1 MNTTWQNIKY
11 KLLYS
16 GSKLNVLI
24 AINVAVFVLV
34 YVPGIFEQLFVTG
47 LGRPSVIVSYAQ
59 EYLAMPAYLP
69 KLITRFWT
77 PITYMFMHQGI
88 FHILFNMLWLYW
100 MGQLFEEYLGTKRT
114 VGLYIMGGLLGALL
128 FVTAFNLVPAFSQSE
143 LLPLT
148 TVAGASASVMAIV
161 IATATLLPNYTIFL
175 MFLGPVKLKWVA
187 LFYVLFDF
195 LSIAGPNAGGEI
207 AHLGGALM
215 GFIYVKQLQRGN
227 YLGEGF
233 TNLFKPNPKIK
244 VVSHNT
250 GYQRSAGRNA
260 NNYPAQEEI
269 DRILDKISQSGYDSL
284 NKNEKE
290 ILFRAS
296 NKD

>member
-1 MNTTWQNIKY
+1 MNTTWQNIRY
-11 KLLYS
+11 KLLHS
-16 GSKLNVLI
+16 GSKLNLLI
-24 AINVAVFVLV
+24 GINVLVFLLINI
-34 YVPGIFEQLFVTG
+34 PAIFEQLFVTG
-47 LGRPSVIVSYAQ
+47 LSQPSVILSYAYD
-59 EYLAMPAYLP
+59 YLAMPAYLP
-69 KLITRFWT
+69 KLLTRFWT
-77 PITYMFMHQGI
+77 PVSYMFLHQGI

-100 MGQLFEEYLGTKRT
+100 MGQLFEEYLGTKRV
-114 VGLYIMGGLLGALL
+114 VGLYIMGGLMGAVFYLA
-128 FVTAFNLVPAFSQSE
+128 AFNLIPAFSHSE
-143 LLPLT
+143 ALPLT

-161 IATATLLPNYTIFL
+161 VATATLLPDYTIFL

-187 LFYVLFDF
+187 LFYIVFDF

-227 YLGEGF
+227 NISDSIN
-233 TNLFKPNPKIK
+233 NLFKSSPKIK
-244 VVSHNT
+244 VVSSNP
-250 GYQRSAGRNA
+250 GYQRSGRNA
-260 NNYPAQEEI
+260 NSYPQQEEI